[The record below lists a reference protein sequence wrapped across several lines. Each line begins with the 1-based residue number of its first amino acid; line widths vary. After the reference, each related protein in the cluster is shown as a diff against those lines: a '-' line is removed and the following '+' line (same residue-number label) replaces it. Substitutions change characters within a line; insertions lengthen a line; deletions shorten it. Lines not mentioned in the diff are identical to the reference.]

1 MMVRPSAQAT
11 KCPATKCPMQLSA
24 LPRATECPGPFV
36 LNGHQVPSHTKIN
49 PMVVART
56 HRRSVEALKG
66 KLVATVMVVEI
77 R

>member
-36 LNGHQVPSHTKIN
+36 LYGHQVPSHTKIN

-66 KLVATVMVVEI
+66 KLAVMVVEI